1 MSRPETPG
9 ESPGQQELNL
19 LRLKLEIEEQKKQ
32 AAKER
37 AFKAAEDIKWERI
50 KKERA
55 RKKRLRESRGKG

>member
-9 ESPGQQELNL
+9 ESPGQQDLNL
-19 LRLKLEIEEQKKQ
+19 LRLKLEIEEQMKQ

-37 AFKAAEDIKWERI
+37 AFKAAEDIKWDRI

-55 RKKRLRESRGKG
+55 RKKRLRESRGKN